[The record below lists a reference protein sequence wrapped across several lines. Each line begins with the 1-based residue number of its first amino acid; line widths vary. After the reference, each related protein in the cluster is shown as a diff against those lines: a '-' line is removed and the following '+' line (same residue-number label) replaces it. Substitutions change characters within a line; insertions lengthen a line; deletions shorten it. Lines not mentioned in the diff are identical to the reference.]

1 MRWYGLG
8 VGSFSPIMKDLSL
21 TWQWI
26 SNLLLYQDATQLMGT
41 ESRTSLRQS
50 YEISGLYSAI
60 LVSKSAFKHS
70 YRVQFLPSR
79 SCHLILPKAGLVAGI
94 LHSKTIIPGCICIL
108 IDDSRESA
116 LAGISHWKGNVE
128 T

>member
-1 MRWYGLG
+1 M
-8 VGSFSPIMKDLSL
+8 GSYSPTMKDLSL
-21 TWQWI
+21 IWQWI
-26 SNLLLYQDATQLMGT
+26 SHLLLYQAATQLMGT
-41 ESRTSLRQS
+41 QSRNSSRQS
-50 YEISGLYSAI
+50 YEISGLYFAI
-60 LVSKSAFKHS
+60 LLSKSAFKHS

-94 LHSKTIIPGCICIL
+94 LPSKTIIPGCICIL
-108 IDDSRESA
+108 IDDSRESV